1 MSGINK
7 LPNFDMFDI
16 FIIVVT
22 RVTDSKAGN
31 KKLKDNKG
39 LKYSNLMINFIF
51 YFHVCA
57 LHYQNG

>member
-7 LPNFDMFDI
+7 LPNFDLFDI

-39 LKYSNLMINFIF
+39 LKYLNLMINFIF
-51 YFHVCA
+51 YFHVSA
-57 LHYQNG
+57 LHYKNG